1 MRTKSTP
8 DLSARVKHPSYGILT
23 AGTANPKTSKSTDAR
38 VVNAVLH
45 LAPADMSGYEVCQF
59 RTAGCTA
66 GCLNTAGRGGIPRA
80 GFGQHLNAIQ
90 AARVGRTKLFF
101 EDRPTFWRI
110 LRSDIDKLRRL
121 AQREDA
127 VCAVRLNGTSDLPW
141 HKIRTDSGRTIL
153 EEYPDVQFYDYTK
166 RPWIPGTLPE
176 NYHLTFSHAGAHE
189 NGPGSLR
196 MLHHGA
202 NVAVVF
208 DTPRGRDLP
217 EYWCG
222 HAVIDGDKHDLRFL
236 DPDGVVVG
244 LRAKGRARKDTSG
257 FVVRAA

>member
-1 MRTKSTP
+1 MRANSTAQTP
-8 DLSARVKHPSYGILT
+8 ARVKHPAYSLLT
-23 AGTANPKTSKSTDAR
+23 AGTSNPKTAKTTDER

-45 LAPADMSGYEVCQF
+45 LAPADASGYEVCQF

-80 GFGQHLNAIQ
+80 GFGEHLNAIQ

-101 EDRPTFWRI
+101 EDRPTFWRL
-110 LRSDIDKLRRL
+110 LRSDIDKLRRV
-121 AQREDA
+121 AAREES

-141 HKIRTDSGRTIL
+141 HRIRTDSGRTIL

-166 RPWIPGTLPE
+166 RPVFSALPP
-176 NYHLTFSHAGAHE
+176 NYHLTFSYAGPENVAHADG
-189 NGPGSLR
+189 
-196 MLHHGA
+196 MLVLGV

-208 DTPRGRDLP
+208 DTPRGKDLP
-217 EYWCG
+217 EQWHG
-222 HAVIDGDKHDLRFL
+222 FRVIDGDKHDLRFL